1 MAERHGSTAEQRV
14 GWVSQVLAGSGTY
27 GLVTLLSR
35 PAGVSRQTLY
45 TWAEQ
50 GRVALEQAFAPA
62 ASEPAI
68 TPAVERQVLSLLAEA
83 HATVR
88 GIQASLWQVARQ
100 RVSLGTISAIIQE
113 AQRRARAWL
122 SRHAP
127 PSSRPLA
134 LDEMYGNDRRGA
146 YLPLAGREHRTCG
159 HDVVVDTASHA
170 VWAAEG
176 PVPVDTE
183 SWTLVL
189 WLAQERGLRWHTT
202 IGDGGAAIEA
212 AVRAVDPTGQHR
224 RDVWHVLHVCAQ
236 VQGRLD
242 RRVAQVEAQTASVQR
257 QAARV
262 AAGQRPLG
270 RNPRTD
276 LGAHGAVCAQA
287 RATADALRF
296 LTTTL
301 HHLLDVVVPTP
312 TGLLDVAG
320 REGEVTT
327 LLALLD
333 ELAAAAPTAQQAELV
348 RLHRHIT
355 LALPGL
361 LAFALPLA
369 RVQHDA
375 AVVLGPDGVAL
386 VAWAWQRRAI
396 LAPRRDDLVAQF
408 PPAWQAAA
416 RVLIETWET
425 AVRASSAVE
434 NWHSILRPHLA
445 VHRTLSPGLLALL
458 VVWHNHRAFARGPHA
473 GLSPLH
479 LSGMT
484 DAPADWLVALGYPP
498 LDSCSPDQNL
508 TTTTLPIAA

>member
-1 MAERHGSTAEQRV
+1 MARRHGSTAQQRV
-14 GWVSQVLAGSGTY
+14 AWVSRLLGGSGTY

-35 PAGVSRQTLY
+35 EAGVSRQTLY

-50 GRVALEQAFAPA
+50 GRAALEQAF
-62 ASEPAI
+62 EPREAERMAG
-68 TPAVERQVLSLLAEA
+68 PGLERQVLSLLVET
-83 HATVR
+83 HASVR
-88 GIQASLWQVARQ
+88 GILASLWQVARR
-100 RVSLGTISAIIQE
+100 RVGQGTISAIVQE
-113 AQRRARAWL
+113 AQRRAQAWL

-127 PSSRPLA
+127 ASSRPLA

-146 YLPLAGREHRTCG
+146 YLHL
-159 HDVVVDTASHA
+159 VDTASHA

-189 WLAQERGLRWHTT
+189 WLARERGLRWHTT

-212 AVRAVDPTGQHR
+212 ARRTVDPTGQHG

-242 RRVAQVEAQTASVQR
+242 RHVAQVEAQTASVRR

-262 AAGQRPLG
+262 AAGRRPLG
-270 RNPRTD
+270 RHPRTD
-276 LGAHGAVCAQA
+276 PVAHGAVCSRA

-301 HHLLDVVVPTP
+301 HQLLEVVVLTP
-312 TGLLDVAG
+312 TGLLDAVG
-320 REGEVTT
+320 REAEVTALLT
-327 LLALLD
+327 LLA
-333 ELAAAAPTAQQAELV
+333 ELAATAPPAQQAELA

-361 LAFALPLA
+361 LAFAPPLD

-396 LAPRRDDLVAQF
+396 LGPRRDDLVAQL

-445 VHRTLSPGLLALL
+445 VHRVLSPGLLALL

-473 GLSPLH
+473 GTSPLH

-498 LDSCSPDQNL
+498 LDAHSADQ
-508 TTTTLPIAA
+508 TRTATALPTAA

>member
-1 MAERHGSTAEQRV
+1 MARRHGSTAGQRV
-14 GWVSQVLAGSGTY
+14 AWVSQLLAGSGTY
-27 GLVTLLSR
+27 GLVTLLSQT
-35 PAGVSRQTLY
+35 AGVSRQTLY

-50 GRVALEQAFAPA
+50 GRAALEQAFLPRE
-62 ASEPAI
+62 SERSSMPEL
-68 TPAVERQVLSLLAEA
+68 ERQVLSLLVEG

-88 GIQASLWQVARQ
+88 GIQTSLWQVARR
-100 RVSLGTISAIIQE
+100 RVSLGTISAIVQE
-113 AQRRARAWL
+113 AQRRAQQWL
-122 SRHAP
+122 ASHAP

-146 YLPLAGREHRTCG
+146 YLH
-159 HDVVVDTASHA
+159 VVDTASWA

-189 WLAQERGLRWHTT
+189 WLAQARGLRWHTT

-224 RDVWHVLHVCAQ
+224 RDVWHVLHVCSQ

-242 RRVAQVEAQTASVQR
+242 RQVAQVEAQTASVQR
-257 QAARV
+257 QAARL
-262 AAGQRPLG
+262 AAGRRPLG
-270 RNPRTD
+270 RNPQTD
-276 LGAHGAVCAQA
+276 LGAHAAMCAQA
-287 RATADALRF
+287 RARADALRF
-296 LTTTL
+296 LTMTL
-301 HHLLDVVVPTP
+301 HQLLDVVVLTP
-312 TGLLDVAG
+312 SGLLDAAG
-320 REGEVTT
+320 REDELTA
-327 LLALLD
+327 LLALLGD
-333 ELAAAAPTAQQAELV
+333 LAATAPTAQQTELA

-355 LALPGL
+355 LALPGV
-361 LAFALPLA
+361 LAFAPPLDH
-369 RVQHDA
+369 VQHDA
-375 AVVLGPDGVAL
+375 AVVLGDHGVSL

-408 PPAWQAAA
+408 PPAWQTAA
-416 RVLIETWET
+416 RVLMVAWET

-445 VHRTLSPGLLALL
+445 VHRVLSPGLLALL

-473 GLSPLH
+473 GVSPLH

-498 LDSCSPDQNL
+498 LDAHLVDSTL
-508 TTTTLPIAA
+508 TTTALPLAA

>member
-1 MAERHGSTAEQRV
+1 MARRHGSTGKERV
-14 GWVSQVLAGSGTY
+14 AWVSQLLGGSGTY

-35 PAGVSRQTLY
+35 TVGVSRQTLY

-50 GRVALEQAFAPA
+50 GRAALEQAF
-62 ASEPAI
+62 EPRDAERTI
-68 TPAVERQVLSLLAEA
+68 TPELERQVLSLLVEA
-83 HATVR
+83 HATTR
-88 GIQASLWQVARQ
+88 GIQASLWQVARR
-100 RVSLGTISAIIQE
+100 RVSLGTISAIVQE
-113 AQRRARAWL
+113 AQRRAQAWL
-122 SRHAP
+122 GSHAP

-146 YLPLAGREHRTCG
+146 YLH
-159 HDVVVDTASHA
+159 VVDTASHA

-189 WLAQERGLRWHTT
+189 WLAQERGLRWHAT

-242 RRVAQVEAQTASVQR
+242 RRVAQVEAQTASVRR

-276 LGAHGAVCAQA
+276 LVAHAAVCTQA

-301 HHLLDVVVPTP
+301 HHLLEVVVLTP
-312 TGLLDVAG
+312 TGLLDLAG
-320 REGEVTT
+320 REAELTA
-327 LLALLD
+327 LLSLLD
-333 ELAAAAPTAQQAELV
+333 ELAMAAPAAQQAELA

-361 LAFALPLA
+361 LAFAPPLD

-375 AVVLGPDGVAL
+375 ATILGPDGVAL
-386 VAWAWQRRAI
+386 VAWAWQRRA
-396 LAPRRDDLVAQF
+396 LLGPRRDDLVAQF
-408 PPAWQAAA
+408 PPAWQTAA

-434 NWHSILRPHLA
+434 NWHSILRPYLA
-445 VHRTLSPGLLALL
+445 VHRVLSPGLLALL

-473 GLSPLH
+473 GTSPLH

-498 LDSCSPDQNL
+498 LDAHSAD
-508 TTTTLPIAA
+508 LPLASTALPMAA

>member
-1 MAERHGSTAEQRV
+1 MTKSIPCTREEPMARRHGSTPGQRV
-14 GWVSQVLAGSGTY
+14 TWVSQLLAGSGTY

-35 PAGVSRQTLY
+35 TAGVSRQTLY

-50 GRVALEQAFAPA
+50 GRAALEQAFAV
-62 ASEPAI
+62 SEPERTI
-68 TPAVERQVLSLLAEA
+68 TRELERQVLSLLVEA
-83 HATVR
+83 HGTTR
-88 GIQASLWQVARQ
+88 GIQASLWQVARR

-113 AQRRARAWL
+113 AQRRAQQWL
-122 SRHAP
+122 ATHTP
-127 PSSRPLA
+127 PGSRPLA

-146 YLPLAGREHRTCG
+146 YLP
-159 HDVVVDTASHA
+159 VVDTASHA

-212 AVRAVDPTGQHR
+212 AVRVVDPTGPHR

-257 QAARV
+257 QAARL

-270 RNPRTD
+270 RHPRTD
-276 LGAHGAVCAQA
+276 LVAHAAVCAQA

-301 HHLLDVVVPTP
+301 HDLLEVVVLTP
-312 TGLLDVAG
+312 VGLLDATE

-333 ELAAAAPTAQQAELV
+333 ELAAAAPTPQQTELA
-348 RLHRHIT
+348 RLHQHLAR
-355 LALPGL
+355 ALPGL
-361 LAFALPLA
+361 LAFAPPLD

-375 AVVLGPDGVAL
+375 TVVLGDDGVAL

-396 LAPRRDDLVAQF
+396 LAPRRDDLVVQF

-416 RVLIETWET
+416 RVLCETWET

-445 VHRTLSPGLLALL
+445 VHRVLSPGLLALL

-479 LSGMT
+479 LSGMP

-498 LDSCSPDQNL
+498 LGAGLADL
-508 TTTTLPIAA
+508 TRTTTALPMAA

>member
-1 MAERHGSTAEQRV
+1 
-14 GWVSQVLAGSGTY
+14 
-27 GLVTLLSR
+27 VTLLSQT
-35 PAGVSRQTLY
+35 AGVSRQTLY
-45 TWAEQ
+45 PWAEQ
-50 GRVALEQAFAPA
+50 GRAALEQAF
-62 ASEPAI
+62 EPRDAERI
-68 TPAVERQVLSLLAEA
+68 VTPELERQVLSLLVEA

-88 GIQASLWQVARQ
+88 GIQTSLWQVARR
-100 RVSLGTISAIIQE
+100 RVSLGTISAIVQE
-113 AQRRARAWL
+113 AQRRAQAWL
-122 SRHAP
+122 NSHAP
-127 PSSRPLA
+127 ASSRPLA

-146 YLPLAGREHRTCG
+146 YLH
-159 HDVVVDTASHA
+159 VVDTASWA

-183 SWTLVL
+183 SWMLVL
-189 WLAQERGLRWHTT
+189 WLAQARGLRWHTT
-202 IGDGGAAIEA
+202 ISDGGGAIEA
-212 AVRAVDPTGQHR
+212 AVRAVDPTGRHR

-242 RRVAQVEAQTASVQR
+242 RRMTQVEAQTASVQR
-257 QAARV
+257 QAARI

-276 LGAHGAVCAQA
+276 LVAQRAACARA

-301 HHLLDVVVPTP
+301 HHLLEVVVLTP
-312 TGLLDVAG
+312 AGLLDATG
-320 REGEVTT
+320 REDELTT
-327 LLALLD
+327 LLVLLD
-333 ELAAAAPTAQQAELV
+333 ELAATAPPAQQTELA

-361 LAFALPLA
+361 LAFAPPLD
-369 RVQHDA
+369 RVQQDA
-375 AVVLGPDGVAL
+375 AVVLGAAGVAL
-386 VAWAWQRRAI
+386 VAWGWQRRAV

-408 PPAWQAAA
+408 PPAWQTAA
-416 RVLIETWET
+416 RVLMVAWET

-445 VHRTLSPGLLALL
+445 VHRVLSPGLLALL

-473 GLSPLH
+473 GVSPLH

-498 LDSCSPDQNL
+498 LDTDPDAPTL
-508 TTTTLPIAA
+508 TRALPLAA

>member
-1 MAERHGSTAEQRV
+1 MARRHGSTAQQRV
-14 GWVSQVLAGSGTY
+14 AWVSQLLGGSGTY

-35 PAGVSRQTLY
+35 TAGVSRQTLY
-45 TWAEQ
+45 AWADR
-50 GRVALEQAFAPA
+50 GRMGLEQAFAPRDVER
-62 ASEPAI
+62 AS
-68 TPAVERQVLSLLAEA
+68 TPELERQVLSLLVEA
-83 HATVR
+83 HATTR
-88 GIQASLWQVARQ
+88 GIQTSLWQVARR
-100 RVSLGTISAIIQE
+100 RVSLGAISAIIQE
-113 AQRRARAWL
+113 AQRRAQAWM
-122 SRHAP
+122 SSHAP

-146 YLPLAGREHRTCG
+146 YLH
-159 HDVVVDTASHA
+159 VVDTASWA

-242 RRVAQVEAQTASVQR
+242 RRVTQAEAQTASDQR
-257 QAARV
+257 QAARI

-276 LGAHGAVCAQA
+276 LVAHAATCAQA
-287 RATADALRF
+287 RSVADALRF

-301 HHLLDVVVPTP
+301 HHLLEVVVLTP
-312 TGLLDVAG
+312 TGLLDAAG
-320 REGEVTT
+320 RAAELTT

-333 ELAAAAPTAQQAELV
+333 ELAMTAPTAQQAELA
-348 RLHRHIT
+348 RLHRHLT

-361 LAFALPLA
+361 LAFAPPLD
-369 RVQHDA
+369 RVQQDA
-375 AVVLGPDGVAL
+375 ATLLGADGVAL

-408 PPAWQAAA
+408 PPAWQTAA

-434 NWHSILRPHLA
+434 NWHSILQPHLA
-445 VHRTLSPGLLALL
+445 VHRVLSPGFLALL

-473 GLSPLH
+473 GLSPLR
-479 LSGMT
+479 LSGIT
-484 DAPADWLVALGYPP
+484 NAPADWLVALGYPP
-498 LDSCSPDQNL
+498 LDPHSADQTL
-508 TTTTLPIAA
+508 STTTLPMAA

>member
-1 MAERHGSTAEQRV
+1 MARRHGSTAQQRV
-14 GWVSQVLAGSGTY
+14 AWVSQLLAGSGTY
-27 GLVTLLSR
+27 GLVTALSR
-35 PAGVSRQTLY
+35 AAGVSRQTLY
-45 TWAEQ
+45 RWVDQ
-50 GRVALEQAFAPA
+50 GRAALEQAF
-62 ASEPAI
+62 EPRLVERAI
-68 TPAVERQVLSLLAEA
+68 RPEVERQVLSLLVEA
-83 HATVR
+83 HATAR
-88 GIQASLWQVARQ
+88 GIQASLWQVARR
-100 RVSLGTISAIIQE
+100 RVSLGTISAIIGE
-113 AQRRARAWL
+113 AQRRAQAWL

-146 YLPLAGREHRTCG
+146 YLHI
-159 HDVVVDTASHA
+159 VDTASHA

-212 AVRAVDPTGQHR
+212 AVRAVDPTGHHR

-257 QAARV
+257 QAARI

-276 LGAHGAVCAQA
+276 LVAHRAACIQA

-301 HHLLDVVVPTP
+301 HHLLEVVVLTP
-312 TGLLDVAG
+312 DGLLDVAG
-320 REGEVTT
+320 RERELTT

-333 ELAAAAPTAQQAELV
+333 ELAATAPATQQTELA
-348 RLHRHIT
+348 RLHRHIS
-355 LALPGL
+355 LAQPGL
-361 LAFALPLA
+361 LAFAPPLD

-375 AVVLGPDGVAL
+375 AAILGTAGVAL
-386 VAWAWQRRAI
+386 VAWAWQRRAV

-408 PPAWQAAA
+408 PPAWQTAA

-445 VHRTLSPGLLALL
+445 VHRVLSPGLLALL

-479 LSGMT
+479 LSGLT
-484 DAPADWLVALGYPP
+484 DAPVDWLVALGYPP
-498 LDSCSPDQNL
+498 LDATPADQTL
-508 TTTTLPIAA
+508 TTTALPIAA

>member
-1 MAERHGSTAEQRV
+1 MARRHGSTAQQRAA
-14 GWVSQVLAGSGTY
+14 WVSQLLAGSGTY
-27 GLVTLLSR
+27 GLVTLLSQT
-35 PAGVSRQTLY
+35 AGVSRQTLS

-50 GRVALEQAFAPA
+50 GRAALEQAFAPRDVA
-62 ASEPAI
+62 PVI
-68 TPAVERQVLSLLAEA
+68 TPALERQVLSLLVET
-83 HATVR
+83 HASVR
-88 GIQASLWQVARQ
+88 GIQAGLWQVARR
-100 RVSLGTISAIIQE
+100 RVSLGTISAIVQE
-113 AQRRARAWL
+113 AQRRAQAWL
-122 SRHAP
+122 ARHAP

-146 YLPLAGREHRTCG
+146 YLH
-159 HDVVVDTASHA
+159 VVDTASWA

-202 IGDGGAAIEA
+202 ISDGGSAIEA
-212 AVRAVDPTGQHR
+212 AVRTVDPTGQHR

-242 RRVAQVEAQTASVQR
+242 RRAAQVEAQTASVQR
-257 QAARV
+257 QAARI

-276 LGAHGAVCAQA
+276 LGAHRAACTQA

-301 HHLLDVVVPTP
+301 HHLLEVVVLTP
-312 TGLLDVAG
+312 AGVLDAAG
-320 REGEVTT
+320 RADELAT
-327 LLALLD
+327 LLVLLD
-333 ELAAAAPTAQQAELV
+333 ELAATAPAAQQPELA
-348 RLHRHIT
+348 RLHRHLT

-361 LAFALPLA
+361 LAFAAPLDP
-369 RVQHDA
+369 VQHDA
-375 AVVLGPDGVAL
+375 AVVLGADGVAL
-386 VAWAWQRRAI
+386 VAWAWQRRAS
-396 LAPRRDDLVAQF
+396 LAPRRDDLIAQL
-408 PPAWQAAA
+408 PPAWHAAA

-445 VHRTLSPGLLALL
+445 VHRVLSPGLLALL

-484 DAPADWLVALGYPP
+484 DAPDDWLVALGYPSLDTPPAATTPTITP
-498 LDSCSPDQNL
+498 LPK
-508 TTTTLPIAA
+508 AA

>member
-1 MAERHGSTAEQRV
+1 M
-14 GWVSQVLAGSGTY
+14 LAGSGTY
-27 GLVTLLSR
+27 GLVTFLSQT
-35 PAGVSRQTLY
+35 AGVSRQTLY

-50 GRVALEQAFAPA
+50 GRAALEQAFG
-62 ASEPAI
+62 ASESERSS
-68 TPAVERQVLSLLAEA
+68 TPALERQVLSLLVEA
-83 HATVR
+83 HATTR

-100 RVSLGTISAIIQE
+100 RVSLGTISTIVQE
-113 AQRRARAWL
+113 AQRRAQAWL
-122 SRHAP
+122 SSHAP
-127 PSSRPLA
+127 SSSRPLA

-146 YLPLAGREHRTCG
+146 YLH
-159 HDVVVDTASHA
+159 VVDTASWA

-202 IGDGGAAIEA
+202 IGDGGAAIDA

-224 RDVWHVLHVCAQ
+224 RDVWHVLHACAQ
-236 VQGRLD
+236 VQSRLD
-242 RRVAQVEAQTASVQR
+242 RRAAQVAAQTARVQR

-270 RNPRTD
+270 RTPRTE
-276 LGAHGAVCAQA
+276 LVAHRAACAQA

-301 HHLLDVVVPTP
+301 HHLLEVVVLTP
-312 TGLLDVAG
+312 TGLLDAAG
-320 REGEVTT
+320 REAELLT

-333 ELAAAAPTAQQAELV
+333 ELAATAPPAQQTELT
-348 RLHRHIT
+348 RLHRHLS

-361 LAFALPLA
+361 LAFAPPLD
-369 RVQHDA
+369 RVHHDA
-375 AVVLGPDGVAL
+375 ASVLGAAGVAL
-386 VAWAWQRRAI
+386 VAWAWQRRAV

-408 PPAWQAAA
+408 PPAWQPAA
-416 RVLIETWET
+416 RVLINAWET

-445 VHRTLSPGLLALL
+445 VHRVLAPGRLALL

-473 GLSPLH
+473 GVSPLH
-479 LSGMT
+479 LSGLT
-484 DAPADWLVALGYPP
+484 DAPTDWLVALGYPP
-498 LDSCSPDQNL
+498 LDADSAVSTL
-508 TTTTLPIAA
+508 TTPALALAA

>member
-1 MAERHGSTAEQRV
+1 MAQRHGSTVEQRV
-14 GWVSQVLAGSGTY
+14 GWVSQLLAVNGTY

-35 PAGVSRQTLY
+35 TVGVSRQTLY
-45 TWAEQ
+45 TWMDQ
-50 GRVALEQAFAPA
+50 GRAALEQAF
-62 ASEPAI
+62 EPRETERTV
-68 TPAVERQVLSLLAEA
+68 TPELERQVLSLLVEA
-83 HATVR
+83 HATTR
-88 GIQASLWQVARQ
+88 GIQASLWQVARR
-100 RVSLGTISAIIQE
+100 RVSLGTISTIIQDAE
-113 AQRRARAWL
+113 RRAQAWMT
-122 SRHAP
+122 SHAP
-127 PSSRPLA
+127 ASSRPLA

-146 YLPLAGREHRTCG
+146 YLHI
-159 HDVVVDTASHA
+159 VDTASHA

-257 QAARV
+257 QAARI

-276 LGAHGAVCAQA
+276 VGAHRAVCRQA

-301 HHLLDVVVPTP
+301 HHLLEAVVLTP
-312 TGLLDVAG
+312 TGLLDAAG
-320 REGEVTT
+320 RAVELAT

-333 ELAAAAPTAQQAELV
+333 ELAATAPSSQQPELT
-348 RLHRHIT
+348 RLHRHIS

-361 LAFALPLA
+361 LAFAPPLD
-369 RVQHDA
+369 RVQNDA
-375 AVVLGPDGVAL
+375 AAILGMAGVVL

-408 PPAWQAAA
+408 PPAWQTAA

-425 AVRASSAVE
+425 VVRASSAVE

-458 VVWHNHRAFARGPHA
+458 VVWHNHRAFARGPQA
-473 GLSPLH
+473 GTSPLH
-479 LSGMT
+479 LSGMI

-498 LDSCSPDQNL
+498 LDAPADHPI
-508 TTTTLPIAA
+508 LPTKALPLAA

>member
-1 MAERHGSTAEQRV
+1 
-14 GWVSQVLAGSGTY
+14 
-27 GLVTLLSR
+27 
-35 PAGVSRQTLY
+35 
-45 TWAEQ
+45 
-50 GRVALEQAFAPA
+50 
-62 ASEPAI
+62 
-68 TPAVERQVLSLLAEA
+68 
-83 HATVR
+83 
-88 GIQASLWQVARQ
+88 
-100 RVSLGTISAIIQE
+100 
-113 AQRRARAWL
+113 
-122 SRHAP
+122 
-127 PSSRPLA
+127 
-134 LDEMYGNDRRGA
+134 LDELYGNDRRGA
-146 YLPLAGREHRTCG
+146 YLH
-159 HDVVVDTASHA
+159 VVDTASWA

-202 IGDGGAAIEA
+202 IGDGGAAIDA
-212 AVRAVDPTGQHR
+212 AIRTVDPTGHHR

-242 RRVAQVEAQTASVQR
+242 RRVTQLEAQTASVQR
-257 QAARV
+257 QATRI

-276 LGAHGAVCAQA
+276 LVAHRAACAQA
-287 RATADALRF
+287 GAIADALRF

-301 HHLLDVVVPTP
+301 HHLLEVVVLTP

-320 REGEVTT
+320 REAELTT
-327 LLALLD
+327 LLVLLD
-333 ELAAAAPTAQQAELV
+333 ELAATAGPVQQAELA
-348 RLHRHIT
+348 RLHRHLT
-355 LALPGL
+355 LARPGL
-361 LAFALPLA
+361 LAFVPSLD

-375 AVVLGPDGVAL
+375 AAVLGADGVAL

-396 LAPRRDDLVAQF
+396 LGPGRDDLVAQF
-408 PPAWQAAA
+408 PPPWQTAA
-416 RVLIETWET
+416 RVLMVAWET

-445 VHRTLSPGLLALL
+445 VHRVLSPGLLALL

-484 DAPADWLVALGYPP
+484 DAPIDWLVALGYPP
-498 LDSCSPDQNL
+498 LDADADVPSV
-508 TTTTLPIAA
+508 TTTALPRAA

>member
-1 MAERHGSTAEQRV
+1 MARRHGSTAGQRV
-14 GWVSQVLAGSGTY
+14 AWVSQLLGGGGTY

-35 PAGVSRQTLY
+35 EAGVSRQTLY
-45 TWAEQ
+45 TWVEQ
-50 GRVALEQAFAPA
+50 GRVALEQAFGSREAERTIRP
-62 ASEPAI
+62 EL
-68 TPAVERQVLSLLAEA
+68 ERQVLSLLVET
-83 HATVR
+83 HGSVR
-88 GIQASLWQVARQ
+88 GIQAGLRQVARR
-100 RVSLGTISAIIQE
+100 RVGQGTISAIIQE
-113 AQRRARAWL
+113 AQRRAQQWL
-122 SRHAP
+122 ATHAP

-134 LDEMYGNDRRGA
+134 LDELYGNDRRGA
-146 YLPLAGREHRTCG
+146 YLH
-159 HDVVVDTASHA
+159 VVDTASHA

-202 IGDGGAAIEA
+202 ISDGGGAIDS
-212 AVRAVDPTGQHR
+212 AVRSVDPTGQHA

-236 VQGRLD
+236 VQGRLE
-242 RRVAQVEAQTASVQR
+242 RWVAQLEAQTATVQR
-257 QAARV
+257 QAARL

-276 LGAHGAVCAQA
+276 LVAHVADCAGA
-287 RATADALRF
+287 RAVADALRF
-296 LTTTL
+296 LTGVL
-301 HHLLDVVVPTP
+301 RDLLEVVVLMP
-312 TGLLDVAG
+312 TGLLDTAG
-320 REGEVTT
+320 RERELTA

-333 ELAAAAPTAQQAELV
+333 ELAATAPTAQQTELA

-361 LAFALPLA
+361 LVFAPPLD
-369 RVQHDA
+369 RIHHDA
-375 AVVLGPDGVAL
+375 AVVLGTAGVAL

-396 LAPRRDDLVAQF
+396 LGPRRDDLVTQF
-408 PPAWQAAA
+408 PPPWQPAA
-416 RVLIETWET
+416 RVLMEAWET

-445 VHRTLSPGLLALL
+445 VHRVLSPGLLALL

-473 GLSPLH
+473 GLSPLQ
-479 LSGMT
+479 LTGMT

-498 LDSCSPDQNL
+498 LDPDSAAPTL
-508 TTTTLPIAA
+508 TRALPRAA

>member
-1 MAERHGSTAEQRV
+1 
-14 GWVSQVLAGSGTY
+14 VSQLLGGGGTY

-35 PAGVSRQTLY
+35 EAGVSRQTLY

-50 GRVALEQAFAPA
+50 GRVALEQAFGPREAERTIRP
-62 ASEPAI
+62 EL
-68 TPAVERQVLSLLAEA
+68 ERQVLSLLVET
-83 HATVR
+83 HGSVR
-88 GIQASLWQVARQ
+88 GIQAGLRQVARR
-100 RVSLGTISAIIQE
+100 RVGQGTISAIIQE
-113 AQRRARAWL
+113 AQRRAQQWL
-122 SRHAP
+122 ATHAP

-146 YLPLAGREHRTCG
+146 YLHI
-159 HDVVVDTASHA
+159 VDTASHA

-202 IGDGGAAIEA
+202 ISDGGGAIDS
-212 AVRAVDPTGQHR
+212 AVRRVDPTGQHA

-242 RRVAQVEAQTASVQR
+242 RWGAQLEAQTATVQR
-257 QAARV
+257 QAARL

-276 LGAHGAVCAQA
+276 LVTHVADCAGA
-287 RATADALRF
+287 RAVADALRF
-296 LTTTL
+296 LTG
-301 HHLLDVVVPTP
+301 LLRDLLEVVVLMP
-312 TGLLDVAG
+312 TGLLDTAG
-320 REGEVTT
+320 RERELTA

-333 ELAAAAPTAQQAELV
+333 DLAASAPTAQQTELA

-361 LAFALPLA
+361 LVFAPPLD
-369 RVQHDA
+369 RIHHDA
-375 AVVLGPDGVAL
+375 AVVLGAAGVAL

-396 LAPRRDDLVAQF
+396 LGPRRDDLVTQF
-408 PPAWQAAA
+408 PPPWQPAA
-416 RVLIETWET
+416 RVLLEAWET

-445 VHRTLSPGLLALL
+445 VHRVLAPGLLALL

-473 GLSPLH
+473 GLSPLQ
-479 LSGMT
+479 LTGMT

-498 LDSCSPDQNL
+498 LDPDSAAP
-508 TTTTLPIAA
+508 TLPRALPRAA

>member
-1 MAERHGSTAEQRV
+1 M
-14 GWVSQVLAGSGTY
+14 LAGSGTY
-27 GLVTLLSR
+27 GLVTLLSQTV
-35 PAGVSRQTLY
+35 GVSRQTLY

-50 GRVALEQAFAPA
+50 GRVALERAF
-62 ASEPAI
+62 EPREAERPI
-68 TPAVERQVLSLLAEA
+68 TAELERQVLSLLVEA

-88 GIQASLWQVARQ
+88 GIQTSLWQVARR

-113 AQRRARAWL
+113 AQRRAQAWL
-122 SRHAP
+122 SGHAP

-134 LDEMYGNDRRGA
+134 LDELYGNDRRGA
-146 YLPLAGREHRTCG
+146 YLH
-159 HDVVVDTASHA
+159 VVDTASWA

-202 IGDGGAAIEA
+202 IGDGGSAIEA

-242 RRVAQVEAQTASVQR
+242 RRVAQVEGQTASVQR

-262 AAGQRPLG
+262 AAGQRALG

-276 LGAHGAVCAQA
+276 LVAHQMACAQA
-287 RATADALRF
+287 RALADALRF

-301 HHLLDVVVPTP
+301 HHLLEVVVLTP
-312 TGLLDVAG
+312 TGVLDAAG
-320 REGEVTT
+320 REAELST
-327 LLALLD
+327 LLVLLD
-333 ELAAAAPTAQQAELV
+333 DLAATAPLAQQTELA

-355 LALPGL
+355 LAVPGL
-361 LAFALPLA
+361 LAFAAPLD
-369 RVQHDA
+369 RVQQDA
-375 AVVLGPDGVAL
+375 AVVLGTAGVAL
-386 VAWAWQRRAI
+386 VAWAWQRRAV
-396 LAPRRDDLVAQF
+396 LGPRRDDLVAQF
-408 PPAWQAAA
+408 PQAWQTAA
-416 RVLIETWET
+416 RVLIEAWET
-425 AVRASSAVE
+425 TVRASSAVE
-434 NWHSILRPHLA
+434 HWHSILRPHLA
-445 VHRTLSPGLLALL
+445 VHRVLSPGLLALL

-473 GLSPLH
+473 GASPLH

-484 DAPADWLVALGYPP
+484 DAPTDWLVALDYPP
-498 LDSCSPDQNL
+498 LDPLSADQTPS
-508 TTTTLPIAA
+508 TTALPMAA

>member
-1 MAERHGSTAEQRV
+1 MARRHGSTAGQRV
-14 GWVSQVLAGSGTY
+14 AWVRQLLGGSGTY

-35 PAGVSRQTLY
+35 TVGVSRQTLY

-50 GRVALEQAFAPA
+50 GRVALERAF
-62 ASEPAI
+62 EPREAERTI
-68 TPAVERQVLSLLAEA
+68 TPALERQVLSLLVEG

-88 GIQASLWQVARQ
+88 GIQASLWQVARR

-113 AQRRARAWL
+113 AQLRAQQWL
-122 SRHAP
+122 ATHAP
-127 PSSRPLA
+127 PASRPLA
-134 LDEMYGNDRRGA
+134 LDELYGNDRRGA
-146 YLPLAGREHRTCG
+146 YLH
-159 HDVVVDTASHA
+159 VVDTASHA

-189 WLAQERGLRWHTT
+189 WLAQARGLRWHTT

-212 AVRAVDPTGQHR
+212 AVRTVDPTGQHR
-224 RDVWHVLHVCAQ
+224 RDLWHVLHVCAQ

-257 QAARV
+257 QAARIT
-262 AAGQRPLG
+262 AGQRPLG

-276 LGAHGAVCAQA
+276 LVAHGAVCAQA
-287 RATADALRF
+287 RATAAALRF

-301 HHLLDVVVPTP
+301 HQLLEVVVLTP
-312 TGLLDVAG
+312 AGLLAAAG
-320 REGEVTT
+320 RQDELTT

-333 ELAAAAPTAQQAELV
+333 ELAATAPTAQQIELA

-361 LAFALPLA
+361 LAFAPPLD
-369 RVQHDA
+369 RVQRDA
-375 AVVLGPDGVAL
+375 AAGLGAAGVAL
-386 VAWAWQRRAI
+386 VAWARQRRAI
-396 LAPRRDDLVAQF
+396 LGPRRDDLVAQF
-408 PPAWQAAA
+408 PPAWQTAA
-416 RVLIETWET
+416 RVLIEAWET

-434 NWHSILRPHLA
+434 NWHAILRPHLA
-445 VHRTLSPGLLALL
+445 VHRVLSPGLLALL

-479 LSGMT
+479 LSGMP
-484 DAPADWLVALGYPP
+484 DAPADWLVALHYPP
-498 LDSCSPDQNL
+498 LDTHSVAPTL
-508 TTTTLPIAA
+508 TTTALPIAA

>member
-1 MAERHGSTAEQRV
+1 
-14 GWVSQVLAGSGTY
+14 
-27 GLVTLLSR
+27 
-35 PAGVSRQTLY
+35 VSRQTLY
-45 TWAEQ
+45 VWAEQ
-50 GRVALEQAFAPA
+50 GRAALEQAFQPREAEQPIRP
-62 ASEPAI
+62 EL
-68 TPAVERQVLSLLAEA
+68 ERQVLSLLVEA
-83 HATVR
+83 HATTR
-88 GIQASLWQVARQ
+88 GIQTSLWQVARR

-113 AQRRARAWL
+113 AQRRAQAWM
-122 SRHAP
+122 SGHAP

-146 YLPLAGREHRTCG
+146 YLHI
-159 HDVVVDTASHA
+159 VDTASHA

-202 IGDGGAAIEA
+202 ISDGGGAIDA
-212 AVRAVDPTGQHR
+212 AVRGVDPTGQHE

-242 RRVAQVEAQTASVQR
+242 RWVAQLEAQTATVQR
-257 QAARV
+257 QAARI
-262 AAGQRPLG
+262 AAGRQPLG

-276 LGAHGAVCAQA
+276 LVAHAANCA
-287 RATADALRF
+287 RARSVADALRF
-296 LTTTL
+296 LTGVL
-301 HHLLDVVVPTP
+301 RDLLEVVVLTP
-312 TGLLDVAG
+312 AGLLDTAG
-320 REGEVTT
+320 REVELTA

-333 ELAAAAPTAQQAELV
+333 DLAASAPMAQQTELA

-361 LAFALPLA
+361 LAFAPPLD
-369 RVQHDA
+369 RVHQDA
-375 AVVLGPDGVAL
+375 AVVLGVDGVAL

-396 LAPRRDDLVAQF
+396 LGPRRDDLVAQF
-408 PPAWQAAA
+408 PPAWQPAA
-416 RVLIETWET
+416 RLLINAWET

-445 VHRTLSPGLLALL
+445 VHRVLSPGLLALL

-473 GLSPLH
+473 GVSPLH
-479 LSGMT
+479 LSGMS

-498 LDSCSPDQNL
+498 LDAHSADQPL
-508 TTTTLPIAA
+508 TTTALPLAA

>member
-1 MAERHGSTAEQRV
+1 MARRHGSTVGQRMA
-14 GWVSQVLAGSGTY
+14 WVSQLLGGSGAY

-45 TWAEQ
+45 TWVEQ
-50 GRVALEQAFAPA
+50 GRAALEQAFLPRDAERERSPDL
-62 ASEPAI
+62 
-68 TPAVERQVLSLLAEA
+68 ERQVSSLLVEA
-83 HATVR
+83 HATAR
-88 GIQASLWQVARQ
+88 GIRATLWQVARR
-100 RVSLGTISAIIQE
+100 RVSLGTISAIIGE
-113 AQRRARAWL
+113 AQRRAQQWL
-122 SRHAP
+122 ATQAP
-127 PSSRPLA
+127 PASRPLA

-146 YLPLAGREHRTCG
+146 YLH
-159 HDVVVDTASHA
+159 VVDTASHA

-212 AVRAVDPTGQHR
+212 AVRTVDPTGQHR

-242 RRVAQVEAQTASVQR
+242 RRVTQVEAQTASVQR

-262 AAGQRPLG
+262 AADQRPLG

-276 LGAHGAVCAQA
+276 LGAHVAGCAEA
-287 RATADALRF
+287 RATADALRC
-296 LTTTL
+296 LTATL
-301 HHLLDVVVPTP
+301 HHLLEVVVLTP
-312 TGLLDVAG
+312 TGRLDATG
-320 REGEVTT
+320 RTDELTT

-333 ELAAAAPTAQQAELV
+333 ELAATAPPAQQAELA
-348 RLHRHIT
+348 RLHRHIS
-355 LALPGL
+355 LAMPGL
-361 LAFALPLA
+361 VAFAPPLD
-369 RVQHDA
+369 RVQQDA
-375 AVVLGPDGVAL
+375 TGVLGATGVAL

-396 LAPRRDDLVAQF
+396 LGPRRDDLIAQF

-416 RVLIETWET
+416 RVLIHAWET

-445 VHRTLSPGLLALL
+445 VHRVLSPGLLALL

-473 GLSPLH
+473 GVSPLH

-484 DAPADWLVALGYPP
+484 DAPTDWLVARGYPP
-498 LDSCSPDQNL
+498 LDALAAVQPL
-508 TTTTLPIAA
+508 ATTALPIAA

>member
-1 MAERHGSTAEQRV
+1 MARRHGSTPGQRV
-14 GWVSQVLAGSGTY
+14 AWVSQLLGGSGTY

-35 PAGVSRQTLY
+35 TAGVSRQTLY

-50 GRVALEQAFAPA
+50 GRSALEQAFEPR
-62 ASEPAI
+62 ASEGAS
-68 TPAVERQVLSLLAEA
+68 TPELERQVLSLLAEA
-83 HATVR
+83 HATTR
-88 GIQASLWQVARQ
+88 GSQTSLWQVARR
-100 RVSLGTISAIIQE
+100 RVSLGAISAIVQE
-113 AQRRARAWL
+113 AQRRAQAWL

-146 YLPLAGREHRTCG
+146 YLHS
-159 HDVVVDTASHA
+159 VDTASWA

-202 IGDGGAAIEA
+202 IGDGGAAIDA

-242 RRVAQVEAQTASVQR
+242 RRVTQLEAQTSSVQR
-257 QAARV
+257 QATRI

-270 RNPRTD
+270 RHPRTD
-276 LGAHGAVCAQA
+276 LVAQRTACAQA
-287 RATADALRF
+287 RATAEALRF

-301 HHLLDVVVPTP
+301 HHLLEVVVLTP
-312 TGLLDVAG
+312 TGLLDAAG
-320 REGEVTT
+320 REAELTA

-333 ELAAAAPTAQQAELV
+333 ELAATASPVQQAELV
-348 RLHRHIT
+348 RLHRHLT
-355 LALPGL
+355 LARPGL
-361 LAFALPLA
+361 LAFAPPLD
-369 RVQHDA
+369 RVHHDA
-375 AVVLGPDGVAL
+375 AGVLGADGIAL
-386 VAWAWQRRAI
+386 VAWAWLRRAI
-396 LAPRRDDLVAQF
+396 LAPHRDDLVAQF
-408 PPAWQAAA
+408 PPTWHAAA
-416 RVLIETWET
+416 QVLIQTWET

-445 VHRTLSPGLLALL
+445 VHRVLSPGLLALL

-479 LSGMT
+479 LSGLT

-498 LDSCSPDQNL
+498 LDVPSPAPPRAQNL
-508 TTTTLPIAA
+508 PVAA

>member
-1 MAERHGSTAEQRV
+1 MARRHGSTAQQRAA
-14 GWVSQVLAGSGTY
+14 WVSQLLAGSGTY

-35 PAGVSRQTLY
+35 TAGVSRQTLY
-45 TWAEQ
+45 RWAEQ
-50 GRVALEQAFAPA
+50 GRAALEQAFGPGDVA
-62 ASEPAI
+62 PAI
-68 TPAVERQVLSLLAEA
+68 TPALERQVLSLLVET
-83 HATVR
+83 HASVR
-88 GIQASLWQVARQ
+88 GIQAGLWQVTRQ
-100 RVSLGTISAIIQE
+100 WVSLGTISAIVQE
-113 AQRRARAWL
+113 AQRRAQAWL

-146 YLPLAGREHRTCG
+146 YLH
-159 HDVVVDTASHA
+159 VVDTASWA

-183 SWTLVL
+183 SWTLTL

-202 IGDGGAAIEA
+202 ISDGGGAIEA
-212 AVRAVDPTGQHR
+212 AVRAVDPTGQHG

-242 RRVAQVEAQTASVQR
+242 RWVRQTEAQTASVQR

-262 AAGQRPLG
+262 AAAQRPLG

-276 LGAHGAVCAQA
+276 RVAHAATCAAA
-287 RATADALRF
+287 RAIADGVRYLTSVLRDLLEVVV
-296 LTTTL
+296 LTPTE
-301 HHLLDVVVPTP
+301 LLDA
-312 TGLLDVAG
+312 AG
-320 REGEVTT
+320 RERELTAV
-327 LLALLD
+327 LALLD
-333 ELAAAAPTAQQAELV
+333 ELATTAPPRQQTELA
-348 RLHRHIT
+348 RLHRHLT
-355 LALPGL
+355 RARPGL
-361 LAFALPLA
+361 LIFAPPLD
-369 RVQHDA
+369 RVQQDA
-375 AVVLGPDGVAL
+375 AVVLGTAGVAL

-396 LAPRRDDLVAQF
+396 LAPRRDELAAQF
-408 PPAWQAAA
+408 PPAWQTVVRILCEA
-416 RVLIETWET
+416 WES

-445 VHRTLSPGLLALL
+445 VHRVLAPGLLALL

-484 DAPADWLVALGYPP
+484 DAPVDWLVALGYPP
-498 LDSCSPDQNL
+498 RTAPTAAPTLI
-508 TTTTLPIAA
+508 TTVLPTAA

>member
-1 MAERHGSTAEQRV
+1 L
-14 GWVSQVLAGSGTY
+14 LAGRGTY
-27 GLVTLLSR
+27 GLVTLLSQT
-35 PAGVSRQTLY
+35 AGVSRQTLY

-50 GRVALEQAFAPA
+50 GQMALERAFEPPA
-62 ASEPAI
+62 AS
-68 TPAVERQVLSLLAEA
+68 TSTLVLERQVLSLLVET
-83 HATVR
+83 HASVR
-88 GIQASLWQVARQ
+88 GIQTSLWQVAQQ
-100 RVSLGTISAIIQE
+100 RVGLGTISAIVGE
-113 AQRRARAWL
+113 AQRRAQQWL
-122 SRHAP
+122 ASHAP
-127 PSSRPLA
+127 PTARPLA

-146 YLPLAGREHRTCG
+146 YLH
-159 HDVVVDTASHA
+159 VVDTASWA

-202 IGDGGAAIEA
+202 ISDGGAAIDA
-212 AVRAVDPTGQHR
+212 AVRTVDPMGQHG
-224 RDVWHVLHVCAQ
+224 RDVWHVLHACAQ

-242 RRVAQVEAQTASVQR
+242 RRAAQVEAQTASVER

-262 AAGQRPLG
+262 AAGRRPLG
-270 RNPRTD
+270 RSPRTD
-276 LGAHGAVCAQA
+276 LVAHRAACAQA

-301 HHLLDVVVPTP
+301 HHLLEVVVLTP
-312 TGLLDVAG
+312 AGVLDVAG
-320 REGEVTT
+320 RTDELAT
-327 LLALLD
+327 LLVLLD
-333 ELAAAAPTAQQAELV
+333 ELAVTAPPAQQTELA
-348 RLHRHIT
+348 RLHRHLT

-361 LAFALPLA
+361 LAFASPLD

-375 AVVLGPDGVAL
+375 ATVLGDAGVAL

-396 LAPRRDDLVAQF
+396 LAPRREDLLAQL
-408 PPAWQAAA
+408 PPTWQSAA
-416 RVLIETWET
+416 RLLVNAWES

-484 DAPADWLVALGYPP
+484 DAPTDWLVALGYPP
-498 LDSCSPDQNL
+498 RNPAPVPATL
-508 TTTTLPIAA
+508 TSAPLPMAA

>member
-1 MAERHGSTAEQRV
+1 MARRHGSTASQRV
-14 GWVSQVLAGSGTY
+14 AWVSQLLAGSGTY
-27 GLVTLLSR
+27 GLVTLLSQT
-35 PAGVSRQTLY
+35 AGVSRQTLY

-50 GRVALEQAFAPA
+50 GRMALEQAF
-62 ASEPAI
+62 EPRDAERTV
-68 TPAVERQVLSLLAEA
+68 TPELERQVLSLLVEA

-88 GIQASLWQVARQ
+88 GIQTSLWQVARR
-100 RVSLGTISAIIQE
+100 RVSLGTISAIVQE
-113 AQRRARAWL
+113 AQQRAQAWL
-122 SRHAP
+122 GSHAP

-146 YLPLAGREHRTCG
+146 YLH
-159 HDVVVDTASHA
+159 VVDTASWA
-170 VWAAEG
+170 IWAAEG

-202 IGDGGAAIEA
+202 ISDGGAAIEA
-212 AVRAVDPTGQHR
+212 AVRVVDPTGQHR

-242 RRVAQVEAQTASVQR
+242 RRVAQLEAQTASIQR
-257 QAARV
+257 QAARI

-276 LGAHGAVCAQA
+276 LVAHRAACAQA
-287 RATADALRF
+287 RATAAALRF

-301 HHLLDVVVPTP
+301 HDLLEVVVLTPTDLLDA
-312 TGLLDVAG
+312 AG
-320 REGEVTT
+320 RERELTT

-333 ELAAAAPTAQQAELV
+333 ELAASAPAAQQAELA
-348 RLHRHIT
+348 RLHRHLS
-355 LALPGL
+355 LARPGL
-361 LAFALPLA
+361 LAFAPPLD

-375 AVVLGPDGVAL
+375 AILLGADGVAL

-408 PPAWQAAA
+408 PPAWQTAA
-416 RVLIETWET
+416 RILMVAWET

-445 VHRTLSPGLLALL
+445 VHRVLSPGLLALL

-473 GLSPLH
+473 GVSPLH
-479 LSGMT
+479 LSGLT
-484 DAPADWLVALGYPP
+484 DAPTDWLVALGYPP
-498 LDSCSPDQNL
+498 LDPTSSAPSL
-508 TTTTLPIAA
+508 TQALPLAA

>member
-1 MAERHGSTAEQRV
+1 MARRHGSTAGQRV
-14 GWVSQVLAGSGTY
+14 AWVSQLLGGSGTY

-35 PAGVSRQTLY
+35 TAGVSRQTLY

-50 GRVALEQAFAPA
+50 GRVALEQAFVPRA
-62 ASEPAI
+62 AERTI
-68 TPAVERQVLSLLAEA
+68 TPELERQVLSLLVEA
-83 HATVR
+83 HATTR
-88 GIQASLWQVARQ
+88 GIQASLWQVVRR
-100 RVSLGTISAIIQE
+100 RVSLGTISAIVQE
-113 AQRRARAWL
+113 AQRRAQRWL
-122 SRHAP
+122 ATHAP

-146 YLPLAGREHRTCG
+146 YLH
-159 HDVVVDTASHA
+159 VVDTASWA

-212 AVRAVDPTGQHR
+212 AVRAVDPSGQHR

-242 RRVAQVEAQTASVQR
+242 RRVAQLEGQTASIQR

-276 LGAHGAVCAQA
+276 LVAQGAVCARA

-296 LTTTL
+296 LTTML
-301 HHLLDVVVPTP
+301 HHLLEVVVLTP
-312 TGLLDVAG
+312 TGVLDAAG
-320 REGEVTT
+320 RAHELTT

-333 ELAAAAPTAQQAELV
+333 ELAATAPTAQQAELV

-355 LALPGL
+355 LAVPGL
-361 LAFALPLA
+361 LAFAPPLD

-375 AVVLGPDGVAL
+375 AAVLGNAGVAL

-396 LAPRRDDLVAQF
+396 LGPRRDDLIAQF
-408 PPAWQAAA
+408 PPAWQPAA
-416 RVLIETWET
+416 RVLCATWES

-445 VHRTLSPGLLALL
+445 VHRVLSPGLLALL

-473 GLSPLH
+473 GVSPLH

-484 DAPADWLVALGYPP
+484 DAPTDWLVALGSPP
-498 LDSCSPDQNL
+498 LDAHSADQTL
-508 TTTTLPIAA
+508 TTTALPLAA